1 MGVFNSYM
9 INGKGKSMDKVRRVE
24 RMVAMTKLL
33 VDSPQKLIPFPLA
46 VMVARAFNK
55 PLVIARRD
63 SKVTEG
69 SAISINYV
77 TGSSGRI
84 QTMTLTKRAI
94 PPNARV
100 LIIDDFMKAGGTAK
114 GLKELVLEMSGVVVG
129 TGVLVA
135 TAEPNPKLI
144 DDYES
149 LFTFYGIDENTKKIS
164 IEPVFDEE

>member
-1 MGVFNSYM
+1 
-9 INGKGKSMDKVRRVE
+9 
-24 RMVAMTKLL
+24 
-33 VDSPQKLIPFPLA
+33 
-46 VMVARAFNK
+46 
-55 PLVIARRD
+55 
-63 SKVTEG
+63 
-69 SAISINYV
+69 
-77 TGSSGRI
+77 
-84 QTMTLTKRAI
+84 MTLTKRAI

-114 GLKELVLEMSGVVVG
+114 GLKELVLEMSGIVVG
-129 TGVLVA
+129 TGVLVS